1 MLENRIARYLAAEAT
16 GLGGTPNA
24 SYGGTVKTAVRTPA
38 RSASGPWQVIS
49 QADLYRLAFEQAR
62 EEAQRKH
69 WSNNRIRRYY
79 E

>member
-1 MLENRIARYLAAEAT
+1 MLENRIARYLAAESAT
-16 GLGGTPNA
+16 KSITSTLTNRGKQPLPD
-24 SYGGTVKTAVRTPA
+24 
-38 RSASGPWQVIS
+38 SASAGNRPIRS

-69 WSNNRIRRYY
+69 WSNNRIRKYF

>member
-1 MLENRIARYLAAEAT
+1 MLENRIARYYSSESANNTIAPTLSHQGQSKPA
-16 GLGGTPNA
+16 PRA
-24 SYGGTVKTAVRTPA
+24 SAGNWP
-38 RSASGPWQVIS
+38 ILS

-69 WSNNRIRRYY
+69 WSNNRIRQYF